1 MRLCATCAVVPLS
14 RRATTGRGGIALE
27 DCRRSERPPPASVIY
42 VDADACPVK
51 EGVYRVAARYGIP
64 VVLVANSRMRVPADG
79 AVKLVL
85 VAGGQ
90 LDSADDWIAA
100 RAAGGDIVVTADIP
114 LASRCVA
121 AGARVV
127 DPRGRVYTED
137 SVGDALATRNL
148 MSQLR
153 EVGAVT
159 GGPAPHGKRDSSL
172 FLQKLDEL
180 IQQIRRGK

>member
-1 MRLCATCAVVPLS
+1 MSPEEAVG
-14 RRATTGRGGIALE
+14 A
-27 DCRRSERPPPASVIY
+27 IY
-42 VDADACPVK
+42 IDADACPVK
-51 EGVYRVAARYGIP
+51 EEVYRVAARYAIP
-64 VVLVANSRMRVPADG
+64 VVLVANSRMRVPEG
-79 AVKLVL
+79 GGVKLVL

-90 LDSADDWIAA
+90 LDSADDWIAERAGA
-100 RAAGGDIVVTADIP
+100 RDVVVTADIP

-127 DPRGRVYTED
+127 DPRGRVFTED

-159 GGPAPHGKRDSSL
+159 GGPSPHGKRDSSQ

-180 IQQIRRGK
+180 IHRIRRER